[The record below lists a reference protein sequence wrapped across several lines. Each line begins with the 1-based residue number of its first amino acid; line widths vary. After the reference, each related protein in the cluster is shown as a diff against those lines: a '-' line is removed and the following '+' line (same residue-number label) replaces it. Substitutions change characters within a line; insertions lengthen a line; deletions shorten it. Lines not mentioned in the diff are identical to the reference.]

1 MQLCPF
7 DSIDISHKATTHFIL
22 KQLFARLNTGLSSYL
37 LLRCV
42 CVCCIGIR
50 FVHCNFE
57 CFARHCDLIW
67 RWQRRQWWECNAVWK
82 TMSKRAITDDERKK
96 ANIWNAIASHSHSND
111 GAMEWS
117 GGTLF
122 IDRHSCVTTILIDHY
137 TLMYEQTQT
146 IERNCTDDIHSCY
159 GDERVRQKFI
169 ELDLPFLFSFRFHPM
184 HRVMDRGECVQV
196 YAVCVY
202 VWPDKQYQ

>member
-1 MQLCPF
+1 MNVNQWWIDQQLPF
-7 DSIDISHKATTHFIL
+7 ENATVSIRFNRHQSHKATTHFIL

-37 LLRCV
+37 LSRYV

-50 FVHCNFE
+50 LVHCDFE

-67 RWQRRQWWECNAVWK
+67 RWQHGDSDESVMPCERQWVN
-82 TMSKRAITDDERKK
+82 AITDDGTKK
-96 ANIWNAIASHSHSND
+96 TNIWNAIASHSHSND

-137 TLMYEQTQT
+137 TLMCMN
-146 IERNCTDDIHSCY
+146 R
-159 GDERVRQKFI
+159 
-169 ELDLPFLFSFRFHPM
+169 
-184 HRVMDRGECVQV
+184 HRL
-196 YAVCVY
+196 
-202 VWPDKQYQ
+202 